1 MLFAA
6 GRPVRSLGD
15 YIDENDPC
23 TLNPNDP
30 ICQAV
35 GPQIDPCKVNPN
47 QAFCQDGVVRQ
58 TITQPDPGSNDSQW
72 SQYVSP
78 SQSQPSWVDKLIA
91 SFQSFA
97 PGLKPTSPGV
107 ATTASAGVSKFSW
120 GLLGLLVVAGGV
132 FGYQSWRKRNP

>member
-35 GPQIDPCKVNPN
+35 GPQIDPCKINPN
-47 QAFCQDGVVRQ
+47 QSFCQDGVVRQ

-72 SQYVSP
+72 NQFVSP
-78 SQSQPSWVDKLIA
+78 GQSQPSWVDKLIA

-97 PGLKPTSPGV
+97 PGLKPTGPAASPL
-107 ATTASAGVSKFSW
+107 ATSVIKIPW
-120 GLLGLLVVAGGV
+120 GPVLALLAIAGGV
-132 FGYQSWRKRNP
+132 FGYQEWKKRNP